1 MKRYTLD
8 FLDDENGIKKF
19 QENSNKLIMWDIPR
33 KQKNFI
39 KDEIQKASNQ
49 LTGIYLLVNK
59 ENENEKNE
67 IYIGESDNVATRV
80 LNHISN
86 DKKNFNRIIIIYS
99 DSNSYKLN
107 KDQIR
112 YLEKKLINHFKSLP
126 TKWINK
132 DNKESGKNIKLTFID
147 KKESNNYFKFILY
160 GFKLFDYDISY
171 SYESDDTIST
181 DITKDE
187 IENKEVNEIDVSIK
201 TIINKKTIYGKY
213 ISKGNKGFIVLKK
226 GIKFQTKLKNNKE
239 RNLTSFIRALKKYK
253 NEGTIDWDETL
264 DPLKDTISIEIISKS
279 LFTPSGIASL
289 ILGSSINGYL
299 FWKDKDGNDINKYRN
314 YDFKFI
320 DYNSSNSHEE
330 DNINTEIIKN
340 ENEKSNEINVS
351 IKTYI
356 GNKTIYAKYI
366 PEGNKGNIL
375 LKKGIK
381 FKTKLKIK
389 KEKNLTL
396 FVKALNKYK
405 KERKIDWDE
414 NLDPFKD
421 IIFVTIIN
429 KSLFAPSGIAS
440 LILGITVNGYDFWK
454 DKDGNDL
461 NKYRK

>member
-39 KDEIQKASNQ
+39 KDEIEKASNQ

-59 ENENEKNE
+59 ENENENEKNE

-86 DKKNFNRIIIIYS
+86 NKKNFNRIIMIYS

-112 YLEKKLINHFKSLP
+112 YLEKELISHFKSFPTKWKNQENKEEGKNINIPFFEKEELNNHFK
-126 TKWINK
+126 
-132 DNKESGKNIKLTFID
+132 FIM
-147 KKESNNYFKFILY
+147 Y
-160 GFKLFDYDISY
+160 GFKLFDYDISH
-171 SYESDDTIST
+171 SYEEDNIDTSI
-181 DITKDE
+181 IKDE
-187 IENKEVNEIDVSIK
+187 IENKEVGEIDVWVK
-201 TIINKKTIYGKY
+201 TSINKQTINAKY
-213 ISKGNKGFIVLKK
+213 IPKGDKGLILLKK
-226 GIKFQTKLKNNKE
+226 GIKFQTKLKNYKKGNVIGY
-239 RNLTSFIRALKKYK
+239 IRALKKYK
-253 NEGTIDWDETL
+253 AEGKIDWDKNL
-264 DPLKDTISIEIISKS
+264 DPLKDIIFIEILNDS
-279 LFTPSGIASL
+279 LFTPSGIACL
-289 ILGSSINGYL
+289 ILGRVFNGYTY
-299 FWKDKDGNDINKYRN
+299 WKDKNGNYINKYRN

-320 DYNSSNSHEE
+320 DYNSFDSHEE
-330 DNINTEIIKN
+330 ENINTEII

-351 IKTYI
+351 IKTYV
-356 GNKTIYAKYI
+356 GNKKINAKYI

-389 KEKNLTL
+389 KERNLTL

-414 NLDPFKD
+414 TLNPFED
-421 IIFVTIIN
+421 IISITIIN
-429 KSLFAPSGIAS
+429 KSLFTPSGIAS